1 MSLPTDALVEGLI
14 AGEQRSLART
24 ISAIENRTE
33 GYRELVARL
42 YEHADPNE
50 TAVIGVTGSPGSGKS
65 TLVEELIAAYRA
77 RDLDVGV
84 IAVDPSSPY
93 SGGAVLGDRI
103 RVSSTMDDSGVFFRS
118 MSARGA
124 LGGLSTAATEAIRAL
139 SAFGMDV
146 VFLETVGTGQNEI
159 DVVRAADSVLL
170 LVPPDAGDVV
180 QTLKAGVLEIADIFV
195 VNKADLDGAERT
207 VHELEDMLRMADEGP
222 GPDRS
227 DGWEKPILTTVATE
241 GEGVDSLVGAIED
254 HRSHLR
260 ASGGLA
266 SAATDRTAAEIRT
279 LVEDDIEAAIAAAI
293 DRRGGMDAIAE
304 SVLDGSADPYS
315 AAREIIE
322 AMDLDDALDAGGTH
336 AARGTRRRP

>member
-1 MSLPTDALVEGLI
+1 MSLPTESLVDGLL
-14 AGEQRSLART
+14 AGEQRALART
-24 ISAIENRTE
+24 ISAIENRTD
-33 GYRELVARL
+33 GYRDLVARL
-42 YEHADPNE
+42 YEHADPSE
-50 TAVIGVTGSPGSGKS
+50 TAVIGITGSPGSGKS
-65 TLVEELIAAYRA
+65 TLVEELIAAYRD

-103 RVSSTMDDSGVFFRS
+103 RVSSTMEDAGVFFRS

-124 LGGLSTAATEAIRAL
+124 LGGLSSAATEAVRAL

-195 VNKADLDGAERT
+195 VNKADLDGADRT
-207 VHELEDMLRMADEGP
+207 VHELEDMLRMAQEGP
-222 GPDRS
+222 GGD
-227 DGWEKPILTTVATE
+227 DDWEKPILKTVATE
-241 GEGVDSLVGAIED
+241 GEGIDSLVAALEE
-254 HRSHLR
+254 HRNHLR

-266 SAATDRTAAEIRT
+266 GAATERTAAEVRT
-279 LVEDDIEAAIAAAI
+279 LVEDDLEAAVAAAI
-293 DRRGGMDAIAE
+293 DRQGGMDAIAE
-304 SVLDGSADPYS
+304 SVLEGPADPYT
-315 AAREIIE
+315 AARKIIE
-322 AMDLDDALDAGGTH
+322 AMDLEDALEAGGTH
-336 AARGTRRRP
+336 TARRRP